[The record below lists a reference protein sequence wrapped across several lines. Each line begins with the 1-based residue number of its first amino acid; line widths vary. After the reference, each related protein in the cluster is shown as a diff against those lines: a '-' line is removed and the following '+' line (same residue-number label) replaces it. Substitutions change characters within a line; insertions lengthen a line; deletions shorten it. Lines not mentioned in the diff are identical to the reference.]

1 MSRNRHPSYLRWMF
15 VLPVAPLG
23 PDQLPAVISQH
34 PYRIGCFFAIAVS
47 CAARTVYSS
56 YNIHSNRVHVLSLRK
71 TGVFHGP
78 QPSATGCAG
87 LDERD
92 VGVAAGGV
100 GRWAAAAGER
110 RGVRVGQPVCVPG
123 AADAGAAAGRGR
135 FAGRARQRVLGRRW
149 AREGD
154 IGPPMSPNVVQCHP
168 EKKFLPTDGAALL
181 VVVDGHFLTVC
192 VQIRSCQVD

>member
-1 MSRNRHPSYLRWMF
+1 MSRNRHPSYLRWMS

-34 PYRIGCFFAIAVS
+34 PYRIGCFFAIVVS

-110 RGVRVGQPVCVPG
+110 RGVRAGQPVCVPG
-123 AADAGAAAGRGR
+123 AADAGAAPS
-135 FAGRARQRVLGRRW
+135 RAQICGTRPAVRSRAALG
-149 AREGD
+149 ARLGH
-154 IGPPMSPNVVQCHP
+154 MSPNVPKCPQMSHRKNFFP
-168 EKKFLPTDGAALL
+168 RMSRRSWWALMA
-181 VVVDGHFLTVC
+181 
-192 VQIRSCQVD
+192 SS